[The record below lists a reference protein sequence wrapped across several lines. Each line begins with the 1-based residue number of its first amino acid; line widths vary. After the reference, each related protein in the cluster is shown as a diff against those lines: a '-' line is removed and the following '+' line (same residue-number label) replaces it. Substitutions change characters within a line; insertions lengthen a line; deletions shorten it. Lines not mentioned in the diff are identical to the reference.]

1 MPRERIST
9 RSNIPISTSNPRLNK
24 KSVTVNSNPE
34 VKIKQSSKTRSKN
47 SGSVA
52 DGVGSRRHLSVVDS
66 NATYIV
72 KSEGNNLSVDK
83 NEVFHT
89 EPSIGSTTM
98 PRERIST
105 RSNIPVSSSNPK
117 VKSKKSETE
126 NANPEVRIKGS
137 SKTRSRNSQSVA
149 DGVGVRRH
157 LSVVDSNATYAV
169 KSSESNLSLD
179 KNEVFHKEPSNKCK
193 VDDQPCSIDN
203 VVAKA
208 SNAGER
214 NKFQDQKVSD
224 TIPLIAAAAAS
235 LPDIASSSDPKYHR
249 PQILLQFDDHPYH
262 DVVPDGVVN
271 IEVEDGLYEYSREVV
286 VYLMELET
294 VNPIPVDFLEEGSI
308 SVIMRS
314 ILVDWLIQ
322 VQHHLKLCQETLYLA
337 VGILDMVLHR
347 RDVDTDK
354 LQLVG
359 ITALLVASKL
369 EEYYPAD
376 MKKLLHLTENSYS
389 RLQIT
394 HMERTILGVLEF
406 QVYLP
411 SPQVFLLR
419 FTRAALRGG
428 DSEFLKTCQY
438 FFDSH
443 LPHPCHPSNSPSC
456 LAAAAVACATLVYHQ
471 SANPEAT
478 SVSVSP
484 NTIWTPTL
492 RHYSTYNL
500 SSILSTCKEMMNQ
513 VLAAASDNTK
523 LIGSITK
530 YKSYSQHQR
539 VALAK
544 HLALRVLQRS
554 SLVLDEWLQ

>member
-1 MPRERIST
+1 
-9 RSNIPISTSNPRLNK
+9 
-24 KSVTVNSNPE
+24 
-34 VKIKQSSKTRSKN
+34 
-47 SGSVA
+47 
-52 DGVGSRRHLSVVDS
+52 
-66 NATYIV
+66 
-72 KSEGNNLSVDK
+72 
-83 NEVFHT
+83 
-89 EPSIGSTTM
+89 
-98 PRERIST
+98 
-105 RSNIPVSSSNPK
+105 
-117 VKSKKSETE
+117 
-126 NANPEVRIKGS
+126 
-137 SKTRSRNSQSVA
+137 
-149 DGVGVRRH
+149 
-157 LSVVDSNATYAV
+157 
-169 KSSESNLSLD
+169 
-179 KNEVFHKEPSNKCK
+179 
-193 VDDQPCSIDN
+193 
-203 VVAKA
+203 
-208 SNAGER
+208 
-214 NKFQDQKVSD
+214 
-224 TIPLIAAAAAS
+224 
-235 LPDIASSSDPKYHR
+235 
-249 PQILLQFDDHPYH
+249 
-262 DVVPDGVVN
+262 VN

-294 VNPIPVDFLEEGSI
+294 VNPIPVYFLVGGSI
-308 SVIMRS
+308 SVTMRS

-369 EEYYPAD
+369 EEYYPVE

-419 FTRAALRGG
+419 FTRAALRGE
-428 DSEFLKTCQY
+428 DAEFLKTCQY

-443 LPHPCHPSNSPSC
+443 LPHPYHSSNSPSC

-500 SSILSTCKEMMNQ
+500 SSILATCKEMMNQ

-523 LIGSITK
+523 FIGSITK

-539 VALAK
+539 VALSK
-544 HLALRVLQRS
+544 HLTLRVLQRS

>member
-1 MPRERIST
+1 MGTYTGKST
-9 RSNIPISTSNPRLNK
+9 GSN
-24 KSVTVNSNPE
+24 
-34 VKIKQSSKTRSKN
+34 SS
-47 SGSVA
+47 
-52 DGVGSRRHLSVVDS
+52 L
-66 NATYIV
+66 
-72 KSEGNNLSVDK
+72 DK

-89 EPSIGSTTM
+89 ESSI
-98 PRERIST
+98 
-105 RSNIPVSSSNPK
+105 
-117 VKSKKSETE
+117 
-126 NANPEVRIKGS
+126 ANR
-137 SKTRSRNSQSVA
+137 
-149 DGVGVRRH
+149 
-157 LSVVDSNATYAV
+157 
-169 KSSESNLSLD
+169 
-179 KNEVFHKEPSNKCK
+179 
-193 VDDQPCSIDN
+193 DDQSSRKDN
-203 VVAKA
+203 VVVKTY
-208 SNAGER
+208 NA
-214 NKFQDQKVSD
+214 QKHRKLQEEKVLD
-224 TIPLIAAAAAS
+224 S
-235 LPDIASSSDPKYHR
+235 LPTEVSVATSITNIASSLESKYHP
-249 PQILLQFDDHPYH
+249 PQIWFQFDDQQ
-262 DVVPDGVVN
+262 DLVPDGVVN

-286 VYLMELET
+286 VYLKELEV
-294 VNPIPVDFLEEGSI
+294 VNPIPVDFLEDGSI
-308 SVIMRS
+308 SGTMRS

-376 MKKLLHLTENSYS
+376 MKKLLHLTENSYT
-389 RLQIT
+389 RPQIT

-443 LPHPCHPSNSPSC
+443 LPHPCHPCNPPSC
-456 LAAAAVACATLVYHQ
+456 LAAAAVACAILVYHQ

-484 NTIWTPTL
+484 NIIWTPTL
-492 RHYSTYNL
+492 KYYTTYNL
-500 SSILSTCKEMMNQ
+500 SSILATCKEMMNA

-523 LIGSITK
+523 LTGSITK

-539 VALAK
+539 LALSK
-544 HLALRVLQRS
+544 HLTKGVLQKS
-554 SLVLDEWLQ
+554 SLVLDEWQQ

>member
-1 MPRERIST
+1 
-9 RSNIPISTSNPRLNK
+9 
-24 KSVTVNSNPE
+24 
-34 VKIKQSSKTRSKN
+34 
-47 SGSVA
+47 
-52 DGVGSRRHLSVVDS
+52 
-66 NATYIV
+66 
-72 KSEGNNLSVDK
+72 
-83 NEVFHT
+83 
-89 EPSIGSTTM
+89 M

-105 RSNIPVSSSNPK
+105 RSNIPVSTSNPNL
-117 VKSKKSETE
+117 KSKKSVSE
-126 NANPEVRIKGS
+126 NSNPEVKVKQS
-137 SKTRSRNSQSVA
+137 SKTRSRNSQHVPDSIGA
-149 DGVGVRRH
+149 RRH
-157 LSVVDSNATYAV
+157 LSVVDSNATYTG
-169 KSSESNLSLD
+169 KSTGSNSSLD
-179 KNEVFHKEPSNKCK
+179 KNEVFHTESSIANR
-193 VDDQPCSIDN
+193 DDQSSRKDN
-203 VVAKA
+203 VVGKTY
-208 SNAGER
+208 NAQKHRKLQEE
-214 NKFQDQKVSD
+214 KVLDSLPTKVSVA
-224 TIPLIAAAAAS
+224 TSITN
-235 LPDIASSSDPKYHR
+235 IASSLESKYHP
-249 PQILLQFDDHPYH
+249 PQILFQFDDQQ
-262 DVVPDGVVN
+262 DLVPDGVVN

-286 VYLMELET
+286 VYLKELEV
-294 VNPIPVDFLEEGSI
+294 VNPIPVDFLEDGSI
-308 SVIMRS
+308 SGTMRS

-428 DSEFLKTCQY
+428 DSAFLKTCQY

-478 SVSVSP
+478 SVLVSP

-492 RHYSTYNL
+492 RHFSTYNL
-500 SSILSTCKEMMNQ
+500 SSILATCKEMMNQ
-513 VLAAASDNTK
+513 VLAAASENTK
-523 LIGSITK
+523 LIGSLTK

-544 HLALRVLQRS
+544 HLTLRALQRS
-554 SLVLDEWLQ
+554 SLVLDEWRQ

>member
-1 MPRERIST
+1 
-9 RSNIPISTSNPRLNK
+9 
-24 KSVTVNSNPE
+24 
-34 VKIKQSSKTRSKN
+34 
-47 SGSVA
+47 
-52 DGVGSRRHLSVVDS
+52 VVDS
-66 NATYIV
+66 NATYTV
-72 KSEGNNLSVDK
+72 KSTECNSSADK
-83 NEVFHT
+83 NEVFQVV
-89 EPSIGSTTM
+89 PSI
-98 PRERIST
+98 
-105 RSNIPVSSSNPK
+105 
-117 VKSKKSETE
+117 
-126 NANPEVRIKGS
+126 
-137 SKTRSRNSQSVA
+137 
-149 DGVGVRRH
+149 RH
-157 LSVVDSNATYAV
+157 
-169 KSSESNLSLD
+169 
-179 KNEVFHKEPSNKCK
+179 CK
-193 VDDQPCSIDN
+193 VDDQPCSKSN
-203 VVAKA
+203 VVAKV
-208 SNAGER
+208 SNAEEHD
-214 NKFQDQKVSD
+214 KFQDQKVSD
-224 TIPLIAAAAAS
+224 TIPTIVSAATS
-235 LPDIASSSDPKYHR
+235 TSDIASPSESKYHR
-249 PQILLQFDDHPYH
+249 PQILFQLDDHL
-262 DVVPDGVVN
+262 DEIPDGVVN
-271 IEVEDGLYEYSREVV
+271 IEVEDGLYEYSKEVV

-294 VNPIPVDFLEEGSI
+294 VNPIPVDFLDEGSI
-308 SVIMRS
+308 TGTMRS

-419 FTRAALRGG
+419 FTRAALRGE

-443 LPHPCHPSNSPSC
+443 LPHPCHPSNPPSC
-456 LAAAAVACATLVYHQ
+456 LAAAAVACAILVYHL

-478 SVSVSP
+478 TVSVSP

-492 RHYSTYNL
+492 KHYTTYSL
-500 SSILSTCKEMMNQ
+500 SSILATCKKMMNQ
-513 VLAAASDNTK
+513 VLAAVSDNTK
-523 LIGSITK
+523 LTGSITK

-539 VALAK
+539 LALAK
-544 HLALRVLQRS
+544 HLAIGVLQKS
-554 SLVLDEWLQ
+554 SLVLDEWQQ

>member
-1 MPRERIST
+1 MLLESMNLLEADTSISQ
-9 RSNIPISTSNPRLNK
+9 I
-24 KSVTVNSNPE
+24 
-34 VKIKQSSKTRSKN
+34 
-47 SGSVA
+47 
-52 DGVGSRRHLSVVDS
+52 
-66 NATYIV
+66 
-72 KSEGNNLSVDK
+72 
-83 NEVFHT
+83 
-89 EPSIGSTTM
+89 
-98 PRERIST
+98 
-105 RSNIPVSSSNPK
+105 
-117 VKSKKSETE
+117 
-126 NANPEVRIKGS
+126 
-137 SKTRSRNSQSVA
+137 
-149 DGVGVRRH
+149 
-157 LSVVDSNATYAV
+157 
-169 KSSESNLSLD
+169 
-179 KNEVFHKEPSNKCK
+179 
-193 VDDQPCSIDN
+193 
-203 VVAKA
+203 
-208 SNAGER
+208 
-214 NKFQDQKVSD
+214 
-224 TIPLIAAAAAS
+224 
-235 LPDIASSSDPKYHR
+235 
-249 PQILLQFDDHPYH
+249 PQIKLDDLFYEETLPT
-262 DVVPDGVVN
+262 DVVN
-271 IEVEDGLYEYSREVV
+271 IEVDDGMYEYSKEVV
-286 VYLMELET
+286 KYLMLLESM
-294 VNPIPVDFLEEGSI
+294 NPIPPEFLEDGSI
-308 SVIMRS
+308 TANMRS

-376 MKKLLHLTENSYS
+376 IKKLLHLTENSYS
-389 RLQIT
+389 RSQIT

-443 LPHPCHPSNSPSC
+443 LPHPCQPSKPPSC
-456 LAAAAVACATLVYHQ
+456 LAAAAVACGILVYHL

-492 RHYSTYNL
+492 KHYTTYNL
-500 SSILSTCKEMMNQ
+500 SSILATCKKMMNQ
-513 VLAAASDNTK
+513 VLAAASNNTK

-544 HLALRVLQRS
+544 HLTLGVLQRS

>member
-1 MPRERIST
+1 LIHFYKRLINSSTIMPRERIST
-9 RSNIPISTSNPRLNK
+9 RSNIPVSTSNPKLKSK
-24 KSVTVNSNPE
+24 KSVSENTNPE

-47 SGSVA
+47 SQSIA
-52 DGVGSRRHLSVVDS
+52 DGVGARRHLSVVDS
-66 NATYIV
+66 NAIYSV
-72 KSEGNNLSVDK
+72 KSTGSNSSVDK

-89 EPSIGSTTM
+89 DPSIG
-98 PRERIST
+98 
-105 RSNIPVSSSNPK
+105 K
-117 VKSKKSETE
+117 
-126 NANPEVRIKGS
+126 
-137 SKTRSRNSQSVA
+137 
-149 DGVGVRRH
+149 
-157 LSVVDSNATYAV
+157 Y
-169 KSSESNLSLD
+169 
-179 KNEVFHKEPSNKCK
+179 K
-193 VDDQPCSIDN
+193 VDDQPCRKGND
-203 VVAKA
+203 VAKA
-208 SNAGER
+208 SNADEH
-214 NKFQDQKVSD
+214 NKFQDQKFSV
-224 TIPLIAAAAAS
+224 TIPSKVSAAAS
-235 LPDIASSSDPKYHR
+235 TTGIGSSSETKYHR
-249 PQILLQFDDHPYH
+249 PQILFQYDDHH
-262 DVVPDGVVN
+262 DVVPDDVVN

-286 VYLMELET
+286 VYLMELEA
-294 VNPIPVDFLEEGSI
+294 VNPIPADFLEEGSI
-308 SVIMRS
+308 SGTMRS

-389 RLQIT
+389 RPQIT

-411 SPQVFLLR
+411 SPQVYLLR

-428 DSEFLKTCQY
+428 DSVFLKTCQY

-443 LPHPCHPSNSPSC
+443 LSHPCHPSNPPSC
-456 LAAAAVACATLVYHQ
+456 LAAAAVACAILVYYQ

-478 SVSVSP
+478 LVSVSP

-492 RHYSTYNL
+492 KYYTTYNL
-500 SSILSTCKEMMNQ
+500 SRILATCKEMMNA

-523 LIGSITK
+523 LTGSITK

-539 VALAK
+539 LALSK
-544 HLALRVLQRS
+544 HLTKGVLQKS
-554 SLVLDEWLQ
+554 SMVLDEWQQ

>member
-1 MPRERIST
+1 MGTYTGKST
-9 RSNIPISTSNPRLNK
+9 GSN
-24 KSVTVNSNPE
+24 
-34 VKIKQSSKTRSKN
+34 SS
-47 SGSVA
+47 
-52 DGVGSRRHLSVVDS
+52 L
-66 NATYIV
+66 
-72 KSEGNNLSVDK
+72 DK

-89 EPSIGSTTM
+89 ESSI
-98 PRERIST
+98 
-105 RSNIPVSSSNPK
+105 
-117 VKSKKSETE
+117 
-126 NANPEVRIKGS
+126 ANR
-137 SKTRSRNSQSVA
+137 
-149 DGVGVRRH
+149 
-157 LSVVDSNATYAV
+157 
-169 KSSESNLSLD
+169 
-179 KNEVFHKEPSNKCK
+179 
-193 VDDQPCSIDN
+193 DDQSSRKDN
-203 VVAKA
+203 VVVKTY
-208 SNAGER
+208 NA
-214 NKFQDQKVSD
+214 QKHRKLQEEKVLD
-224 TIPLIAAAAAS
+224 S
-235 LPDIASSSDPKYHR
+235 LPTEVSVATSITNIASSLESKYHR
-249 PQILLQFDDHPYH
+249 PQILFQLDDHL
-262 DVVPDGVVN
+262 DEIPDGVVN

-294 VNPIPVDFLEEGSI
+294 VNPIPVDFLDEGSI
-308 SVIMRS
+308 TGTMRS

-369 EEYYPAD
+369 EEYYPVE

-419 FTRAALRGG
+419 FTRAALRGE
-428 DSEFLKTCQY
+428 DAEFLKTCQY

-443 LPHPCHPSNSPSC
+443 LPHPYHSSNSPSC

-492 RHYSTYNL
+492 KHYTAYNL
-500 SSILSTCKEMMNQ
+500 SSILATCKEMMNA
-513 VLAAASDNTK
+513 VLAAASENTK
-523 LIGSITK
+523 LTGSITK
-530 YKSYSQHQR
+530 YKSYSQHHR
-539 VALAK
+539 
-544 HLALRVLQRS
+544 LALSKHFTKGVLQRS
-554 SLVLDEWLQ
+554 SLVLDEWQQ